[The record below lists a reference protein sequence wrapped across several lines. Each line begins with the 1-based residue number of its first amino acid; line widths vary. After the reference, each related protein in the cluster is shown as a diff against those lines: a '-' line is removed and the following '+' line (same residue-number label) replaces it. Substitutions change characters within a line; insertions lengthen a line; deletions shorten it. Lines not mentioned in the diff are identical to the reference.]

1 MDKVTISNLQ
11 GESGNANIVR
21 YFQNNGMEYLIY
33 SLNEVD
39 ESGYTRLYVANIKGI
54 DGNYTAE
61 TLNEAEWTEIKNLVK
76 IIVKANKENLPVPV
90 QDLNPHKIKNIILK
104 DKKIF
109 KLNTP
114 LVNDLAANKPNFES
128 TDDTSSESQSGLVQP
143 AFEMPSTPTFE
154 SPVQP
159 TFEMPSTPT
168 FESPVQPAFEMPSTP
183 TFENQV
189 QPAFEMPSTPTF
201 ESPVQPAFEM
211 PSTPTFE
218 NPAQPAFENPVQ
230 PAFEMP
236 STPTFESPVQPAFEM
251 PSTPTFE
258 SPVQSAF
265 EMPNTPTFE
274 SPVQPAFEMPST
286 PTFDFSGTNISNNG
300 ISQNANLESRIKE
313 LEEENKRL
321 AGEIDKYKSIIVNIK
336 ETIEN

>member
-143 AFEMPSTPTFE
+143 AFEMPSTPTF
-154 SPVQP
+154 
-159 TFEMPSTPT
+159 
-168 FESPVQPAFEMPSTP
+168 
-183 TFENQV
+183 
-189 QPAFEMPSTPTF
+189 
-201 ESPVQPAFEM
+201 
-211 PSTPTFE
+211 
-218 NPAQPAFENPVQ
+218 
-230 PAFEMP
+230 
-236 STPTFESPVQPAFEM
+236 
-251 PSTPTFE
+251 
-258 SPVQSAF
+258 
-265 EMPNTPTFE
+265 
-274 SPVQPAFEMPST
+274 
-286 PTFDFSGTNISNNG
+286 DFSGTNISNNG